1 MTYFSLLKKTE
12 EDLKNSGVDSPRF
25 SSKLLIEHFFNIPQY
40 KLFLEIP
47 INKNSKIINA
57 FNNSVEK
64 MKKGYPIDYVLG
76 YKNFFDL
83 KLSLNENTL
92 IPRPETEGLVELI
105 VNENRSYNGNFAD
118 IGTGCGAIALKLAKT
133 FPFSEVYATDIDLN
147 ALKMAEENSKKL
159 NIKNIKFF
167 YGKNYIPIEKE
178 IKNIGIIVSNP
189 PYIKTELINELD
201 PKVKNFEPLKALD
214 GGKNGTEIIENLI
227 NKLPAKT
234 KLYIEIADYNV
245 PEIKRICL
253 KNGFSARFEKD
264 TFKKIRYAIINEEN
278 L

>member
-64 MKKGYPIDYVLG
+64 MKKGYPIDYILG